1 MALLLAEMILA
12 LLAVF
17 GLYAAVRLLAATAF
31 LPRTLSVCL
40 ELDRAVEEGEAAQL
54 LSCAREACFF
64 QRCRVVVLIDA
75 ALPNAAET
83 RAFFEDR
90 GAICYLIKKGG

>member
-31 LPRTLSVCL
+31 LPRALSVCL
-40 ELDRAVEEGEAAQL
+40 ELDRTVDEEEAAHL
-54 LSCAREACFF
+54 LSLAREACFF
-64 QRCRVVVLIDA
+64 RRCRVVVLIDA
-75 ALPNAAET
+75 TLPNAAPM

-90 GAICYLIKKGG
+90 GATCYFVKKGG